1 MVELFSTSVELNIL
15 RILMMPDNNKLQ
27 SAEYEFSGENFCLM
41 RETVQEEAYVLYME
55 DNGKWAEMNWQG
67 YFEDGDID
75 TLKMIE
81 GITKKILAR
90 DDWLPDSQMPS
101 KPLAYY
107 EEGHIYSFSNQNVEN
122 TVEVEASCLDE
133 ASNIMFG
140 DGDYDPNDWKLVLID
155 QEPIAPD

>member
-1 MVELFSTSVELNIL
+1 
-15 RILMMPDNNKLQ
+15 MMPDNNKLQ

>member
-1 MVELFSTSVELNIL
+1 MSVH
-15 RILMMPDNNKLQ
+15 NKLQ
-27 SAEYEFSGENFCLM
+27 SAEFNFSGENFCLM
-41 RETVQEEAYVLYME
+41 RDTVQDEAYVLYME
-55 DNGKWAEMNWQG
+55 DNGKWAEMNWQA

-81 GITKKILAR
+81 GITQEIIAR

-101 KPLAYY
+101 KPFAYY
-107 EEGHIYSFSNQNVEN
+107 EEGHIYSFLNQKAEK

-140 DGDYDPNDWKLVLID
+140 DGEYDPNDWKLVLID
-155 QEPIAPD
+155 QVPITQA

>member
-1 MVELFSTSVELNIL
+1 
-15 RILMMPDNNKLQ
+15 MPDNNKLQ
-27 SAEYEFSGENFCLM
+27 SAEFDYSGQNFCLM
-41 RETVQEEAYVLYME
+41 RETVQDEAYVLYME

-81 GITKKILAR
+81 GITKKIIAR

-101 KPLAYY
+101 KPFAYY
-107 EEGHIYSFSNQNVEN
+107 EEGHIYSFLNQKVQN

-140 DGDYDPNDWKLVLID
+140 DGEYDPNDWKLVLIN
-155 QEPIAPD
+155 QEPITKA

>member
-1 MVELFSTSVELNIL
+1 MSVH
-15 RILMMPDNNKLQ
+15 NKLQ
-27 SAEYEFSGENFCLM
+27 SAEFSFSGENFCLM
-41 RETVQEEAYVLYME
+41 RDTVQDEAYVLYME
-55 DNGKWAEMNWQG
+55 DNGKWAEMNWQA

-81 GITKKILAR
+81 GITQEIIAR

-101 KPLAYY
+101 KPFAYY
-107 EEGHIYSFSNQNVEN
+107 EEGHIYSFLNQKAEK

-140 DGDYDPNDWKLVLID
+140 DGEYDPNDWKLVLID
-155 QEPIAPD
+155 QVPITQA

>member
-1 MVELFSTSVELNIL
+1 
-15 RILMMPDNNKLQ
+15 MMPDNNKLQ
-27 SAEYEFSGENFCLM
+27 SSEFQFSGENFCLM
-41 RETVQEEAYVLYME
+41 RETAQDEAFVLYME

-81 GITKKILAR
+81 RITSEIIAR

-101 KPLAYY
+101 KPFAYY
-107 EEGHIYSFSNQNVEN
+107 EEGHIYTFSNQKVET

-140 DGDYDPNDWKLVLID
+140 DGEYDPNDWKLVLID
-155 QEPIAPD
+155 QVPITQAQ

>member
-1 MVELFSTSVELNIL
+1 
-15 RILMMPDNNKLQ
+15 MMPDSNKLQ

-41 RETVQEEAYVLYME
+41 RETVQDEAYVLYME

-81 GITKKILAR
+81 EITNNIIAL

-101 KPLAYY
+101 KPFAYY
-107 EEGHIYSFSNQNVEN
+107 EEGHIYTFSNQKVET

-140 DGDYDPNDWKLVLID
+140 DGEYDPNDWKLVLID
-155 QEPIAPD
+155 QVPITQAQ

>member
-1 MVELFSTSVELNIL
+1 MSVH
-15 RILMMPDNNKLQ
+15 NKLQ
-27 SAEYEFSGENFCLM
+27 SAEFNFSGENFCLM
-41 RETVQEEAYVLYME
+41 RDTVQDDTYVLYME
-55 DNGKWAEMNWQG
+55 DNGKWAEMNWQA

-81 GITKKILAR
+81 GITQEIIAR

-101 KPLAYY
+101 KPFAYY
-107 EEGHIYSFSNQNVEN
+107 EEGHIYSFLNQKAEK

-140 DGDYDPNDWKLVLID
+140 DGEYDPNDWKLVLID
-155 QEPIAPD
+155 QVPITQA

>member
-1 MVELFSTSVELNIL
+1 MSVH
-15 RILMMPDNNKLQ
+15 NKLQ
-27 SAEYEFSGENFCLM
+27 SAEFSFSGENFCLM
-41 RETVQEEAYVLYME
+41 RDTVQDEAYVLYME

-81 GITKKILAR
+81 GITQEIIAR

-101 KPLAYY
+101 KPFAYY
-107 EEGHIYSFSNQNVEN
+107 EEGHIYSFLNQKAEK

-140 DGDYDPNDWKLVLID
+140 DGEYDPNDWKLVLID
-155 QEPIAPD
+155 QVPITQA

>member
-1 MVELFSTSVELNIL
+1 
-15 RILMMPDNNKLQ
+15 
-27 SAEYEFSGENFCLM
+27 M
-41 RETVQEEAYVLYME
+41 RDTVQDEAYVLYME
-55 DNGKWAEMNWQG
+55 DNGKWAEMNWQA

-81 GITKKILAR
+81 GITQEIIAR

-101 KPLAYY
+101 KPFAYY
-107 EEGHIYSFSNQNVEN
+107 EEGHIYSFLNQKAEK

-140 DGDYDPNDWKLVLID
+140 DGEYDPNNWKLVLID
-155 QEPIAPD
+155 QVPITQA

>member
-1 MVELFSTSVELNIL
+1 
-15 RILMMPDNNKLQ
+15 MPDSNKLQ

-41 RETVQEEAYVLYME
+41 RETVQDEAYVLYME

-81 GITKKILAR
+81 EITNNIIAL

-101 KPLAYY
+101 KPFAQY
-107 EEGHIYSFSNQNVEN
+107 EEGHIQSFWNQKIEK

-140 DGDYDPNDWKLVLID
+140 DGEYDPNNWKLVLID
-155 QEPIAPD
+155 QEPITQA

>member
-1 MVELFSTSVELNIL
+1 MSVH
-15 RILMMPDNNKLQ
+15 NKLQ
-27 SAEYEFSGENFCLM
+27 SAEFSFSGENFCLM
-41 RETVQEEAYVLYME
+41 RDTVQDEAYVLYME
-55 DNGKWAEMNWQG
+55 DNGKWAEMNWQA

-81 GITKKILAR
+81 GITQEIIAR

-101 KPLAYY
+101 KPFAYY
-107 EEGHIYSFSNQNVEN
+107 EEGHIYSFLNQKAKK

-140 DGDYDPNDWKLVLID
+140 DGEYDPNDWKLVLID
-155 QEPIAPD
+155 QVPITQA

>member
-1 MVELFSTSVELNIL
+1 
-15 RILMMPDNNKLQ
+15 
-27 SAEYEFSGENFCLM
+27 M

-81 GITKKILAR
+81 GITKKILSR

-101 KPLAYY
+101 KPIAYY

-155 QEPIAPD
+155 QEHIAPD

>member
-1 MVELFSTSVELNIL
+1 
-15 RILMMPDNNKLQ
+15 
-27 SAEYEFSGENFCLM
+27 M

-140 DGDYDPNDWKLVLID
+140 DGDYDPNDWKIVLID
-155 QEPIAPD
+155 QELIAPD

>member
-1 MVELFSTSVELNIL
+1 
-15 RILMMPDNNKLQ
+15 MMPDSNKLQ

-41 RETVQEEAYVLYME
+41 RETVQDEAYVLYME

-81 GITKKILAR
+81 EITNKIIAL

-101 KPLAYY
+101 KPFAYY
-107 EEGHIYSFSNQNVEN
+107 EEGHIYSFWNQKIEK

-140 DGDYDPNDWKLVLID
+140 DGEYDPNNWKLFLID
-155 QEPIAPD
+155 QEPITQA

>member
-1 MVELFSTSVELNIL
+1 
-15 RILMMPDNNKLQ
+15 MMPDSNKLQ

-41 RETVQEEAYVLYME
+41 RETVQDEAYVLYME

-81 GITKKILAR
+81 EITNNIIAL

-101 KPLAYY
+101 KPFAYY

-140 DGDYDPNDWKLVLID
+140 DGEYDPNNWKLVLID
-155 QEPIAPD
+155 QEPITQA

>member
-1 MVELFSTSVELNIL
+1 MSVH
-15 RILMMPDNNKLQ
+15 NKLQ
-27 SAEYEFSGENFCLM
+27 SAEFNFSGENFCLM
-41 RETVQEEAYVLYME
+41 RDTVQDEAYVLYME
-55 DNGKWAEMNWQG
+55 DNGKWAEMNWQA

-81 GITKKILAR
+81 GITQEIIAR

-101 KPLAYY
+101 KPFAYY
-107 EEGHIYSFSNQNVEN
+107 EEGHIYSFLNQKAKK

-140 DGDYDPNDWKLVLID
+140 DGEYDPNDWKLVLID
-155 QEPIAPD
+155 QVPITQA

>member
-1 MVELFSTSVELNIL
+1 
-15 RILMMPDNNKLQ
+15 MMPDNNKLQ
-27 SAEYEFSGENFCLM
+27 SAEFPFSGENFCLM
-41 RETVQEEAYVLYME
+41 RETAQDEAYVLYME

-81 GITKKILAR
+81 RITSEIIAR

-101 KPLAYY
+101 KPFAYY
-107 EEGHIYSFSNQNVEN
+107 EEGHIYTFSNQKVEK

-140 DGDYDPNDWKLVLID
+140 DGEYDPNDWKLVLID
-155 QEPIAPD
+155 QVPITQAQ